1 MASSGSDFID
11 IFVCFL
17 DLLGLFAVMSGLA
30 FYAPSLGVIYPRF
43 FFMPVILPVSDW
55 VVILCTAKFVCAAR
69 PTACSIDHVFASCEP
84 IGKKCAGMQRIQGY
98 SFDRLRHA
106 EAL

>member
-11 IFVCFL
+11 IFVCCL

-30 FYAPSLGVIYPRF
+30 FYASDLSYRF
-43 FFMPVILPVSDW
+43 FFMSVMIPVSDW

-69 PTACSIDHVFASCEP
+69 PIACSIDPVLQAVNPSERNVLACNLFRDIHST
-84 IGKKCAGMQRIQGY
+84 
-98 SFDRLRHA
+98 D
-106 EAL
+106 